1 MFEHILKASLER
13 NLIITIVYLKGNE
26 ITMRNIRVLE
36 LKEDRIKAYCYLRK
50 ENRVF
55 KKENILSAAF
65 AKSNELITHSIKFV

>member
-36 LKEDRIKAYCYLRK
+36 LTGDRIKAYCYLRK
-50 ENRVF
+50 ENRGF
-55 KKENILSAAF
+55 RKENILSAAF
-65 AKSNELITHSIKFV
+65 LKNNEFRTHSVKCI